1 MGKIVTSREFN
12 QNVSAVKRAADDGPV
27 IITDRGEP
35 AYVLMRH
42 EEYKK
47 LTSKG
52 LSMLELLGHVGGE
65 DIDRQSEIPRR
76 RISPRRPVE
85 LD

>member
-12 QNVSAVKRAADDGPV
+12 QNVSAVKRAADEGPV

-47 LTSKG
+47 LT
-52 LSMLELLGHVGGE
+52 GGE
-65 DIDRQSEIPRR
+65 KSIAESLAMPEGDDIDLESEIPPR
-76 RISPRRPVE
+76 RIWPRRP
-85 LD
+85 LDLD